1 MSAGVLTGPLEET
14 ALKSIRCSLRG
25 AAYLAVVAGALVGC
39 SADEPGHEFAVP
51 KVVCEVPVPAD
62 ALSALLPASGRR
74 IAVPEHA
81 FNVDGEG
88 LCKVSVDDDVVLRV
102 TRERIDVGD
111 SAYFILHRRG
121 SIQDPKSTRDRSVAY
136 ADRAAAS
143 LIKCR
148 GAGVDKEDISIFVDV
163 LKPGRPDEDAMK
175 SLITGYTGAY
185 QKQQPC
191 RPGS

>member
-1 MSAGVLTGPLEET
+1 MTGLSLVLVAVGT
-14 ALKSIRCSLRG
+14 A
-25 AAYLAVVAGALVGC
+25 GC
-39 SADEPGHEFAVP
+39 SADKPEREFAVP
-51 KVVCEVPVPAD
+51 KVVCELPVPTD
-62 ALSALLPASGRR
+62 ALSKLLPASGSR

-102 TRERIDVGD
+102 SRERIDVGD
-111 SAYFILHRRG
+111 SAYFILHRRA
-121 SIQDPKSTRDRSVAY
+121 SVQDPKSTQDRSVAY

-148 GAGVDKEDISIFVDV
+148 GAGVNKEDISIFIDV

-175 SLITGYTGAY
+175 SLITGYTAAY

-191 RPGS
+191 RPGT